1 MELNPAQFI
10 FIILAYFLASINA
23 TTNVSSEVFSV
34 ITKGNVTVTEAKVKD
49 QSEIKFLK
57 IAEDSKR

>member
-10 FIILAYFLASINA
+10 LIILAYFLTSIKA

-49 QSEIKFLK
+49 PSEIKFLK
-57 IAEDSKR
+57 IFRQFNR

>member
-10 FIILAYFLASINA
+10 LIILAYFLTSIKA

-49 QSEIKFLK
+49 PSEIKFLK